1 MTLKSFRFKVEF
13 MFFFVIEAGS
23 RYTYINMAS
32 ELNFV
37 EYIAEQIETAGN
49 ISYRKMFGEFAL
61 YCNTKV
67 VALICNNQ
75 LFIKPTQAGKSF
87 IGEVVEAPPY
97 SGAKPYYL
105 IEDQVENSRWLSRL
119 VEITE
124 GELPI
129 PKPKKSRKKG

>member
-1 MTLKSFRFKVEF
+1 